1 MVYLI
6 AIDVGIQNLAFIV
19 YCMKTKCVVC
29 WQRVAIAGDDKYM
42 PQNNVEY
49 IYSLVQQHKEYFDN
63 AIKIVVE
70 RQMRANMRII
80 EAILHAMFYPVCE
93 VMSAKFV
100 KQHFDLSTKNYRQ
113 NKKVAVDWVQAYL
126 DSAYQADVR
135 NLPECREIFSASNK
149 KDDLADA
156 LLMLLYFLNTYYVSG
171 SSDSDGVQ
179 PLPVACTQQEQVPL
193 H

>member
-1 MVYLI
+1 MSYLI
-6 AIDVGIQNLAFIV
+6 AIDVGIQDLVFVI
-19 YCMKTKCVVC
+19 YSMQTKKVVV

-49 IYSLVQQHKEYFDN
+49 VYSLVAQHQQYFDN
-63 AIKIVVE
+63 AVKVVVE
-70 RQMRANMRII
+70 RHMRANMRII

-93 VMSAKFV
+93 VISAKFV

-113 NKKVAVDWVQAYL
+113 NKKVAVEWVHAYL
-126 DSAYQADVR
+126 DCVQQEHVH
-135 NLPECREIFSASNK
+135 NLQECREILSASNK

-156 LLMLLYFLNTYYVSG
+156 LLMLLYFLRTYYVEECN
-171 SSDSDGVQ
+171 GVQ
-179 PLPVACTQQEQVPL
+179 PLQATCTQQEQVPL